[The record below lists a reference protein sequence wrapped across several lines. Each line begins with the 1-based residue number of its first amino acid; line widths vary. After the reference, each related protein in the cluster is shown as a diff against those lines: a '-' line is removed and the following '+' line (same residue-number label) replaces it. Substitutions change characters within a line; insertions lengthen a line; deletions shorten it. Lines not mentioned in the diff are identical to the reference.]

1 MVGDINFFLYPW
13 DDDGGDDEDGGD
25 GDATTTTT
33 TTAAATEG
41 WCVGEIDVMIAS
53 PGDRGKGLGRAAVST
68 FLHYIWSNRDAILRE
83 YHGHQ
88 AASSTP
94 ELKSLMA
101 KIKAENVASI
111 ALFRRLGFEQVGD
124 VNYFGE
130 IKMVLRDLE
139 GIARR
144 SEEFEVLTYVRSTE
158 P

>member
-1 MVGDINFFLYPW
+1 MIGDINFFLYPW
-13 DDDGGDDEDGGD
+13 DDDDGD
-25 GDATTTTT
+25 GTTMSE
-33 TTAAATEG
+33 TEG

-53 PGDRGKGLGRAAVST
+53 PSDRGKGLGRAAVST
-68 FLHYIWSNRDAILRE
+68 FLHYIWSNRVAILHE

-101 KIKAENVASI
+101 KIKATNVHSI
-111 ALFRRLGFEQVGD
+111 ALFKGLGFEQVGD

-139 GIARR
+139 GIARQPQ
-144 SEEFEVLTYVRSTE
+144 EFEVVRYVRSAE
-158 P
+158 S